1 MKRSIGF
8 LLFIAF
14 LSFNLSLVSCK
25 KKCKVNELAKDTG
38 VIIENVTIIPSSG
51 SLTGNMGTDFLIDA
65 THQHANAF
73 QIRFGDSSRVNVD
86 YSKYYILANPMRV
99 KCNVGLEREVLI
111 DDVNQK
117 VTYSV
122 KATQCSDCNS
132 ESYIENYV
140 LVPAFPSN
148 YTLELDTLV
157 INKN

>member
-1 MKRSIGF
+1 MKHSIAF
-8 LLFIAF
+8 LLFIAS
-14 LSFNLSLVSCK
+14 LSFNLTLVSCK
-25 KKCKVNELAKDTG
+25 KKCKVDELAKDTG

-73 QIRFGDSSRVNVD
+73 QIRFGDSARVNVD
-86 YSKYYILANPMRV
+86 YSKYCILANPMRV
-99 KCNVGLEREVLI
+99 KCNVALDREVLI

-122 KATQCSDCNS
+122 KATQCSDCTS

-148 YTLELDTLV
+148 YTLELDTLI

>member
-1 MKRSIGF
+1 MKHSIGF
-8 LLFIAF
+8 LLFIAS
-14 LSFNLSLVSCK
+14 LSFNLTLVSCK
-25 KKCKVNELAKDTG
+25 KKCKVDELAKDTG

-51 SLTGNMGTDFLIDA
+51 SLTGNMGSDFLIDA

-73 QIRFGDSSRVNVD
+73 QIRFGDSARVNVD
-86 YSKYYILANPMRV
+86 YSKYFILANPMRV
-99 KCNVGLEREVLI
+99 KCNVALDREVLI

-122 KATQCSDCNS
+122 KATQCSDCTS

>member
-1 MKRSIGF
+1 MNRLFGF
-8 LLFIAF
+8 LLFITV
-14 LSFNLSLVSCK
+14 LSFNFSLVSCK
-25 KKCKVNELAKDTG
+25 KKCRVDDLAKDSG
-38 VIIENVTIIPSSG
+38 VIIENATIIPSSG
-51 SLTGNMGTDFLIDA
+51 SLTGTMGSDFLIDA

-73 QIRFGDSSRVNVD
+73 QIRFGDSARVNVD

-99 KCNVGLEREVLI
+99 KCNVALEREVII

-148 YTLELDTLV
+148 YSLELDTV
-157 INKN
+157 TINKN